1 MDYGQMAFALCS
13 LPVWKEDATLEV
25 QQLSS
30 LHVDESTMWKMAE
43 QNGNESMSSAA
54 SFKPPH
60 QPRITYLQAY
70 YYMGWQ
76 GGRMQG

>member
-30 LHVDESTMWKMAE
+30 LHVDESTM
-43 QNGNESMSSAA
+43 
-54 SFKPPH
+54 
-60 QPRITYLQAY
+60 
-70 YYMGWQ
+70 
-76 GGRMQG
+76 